1 MNSLLMSLPWKP
13 LMTFVVLTP
22 SIRNRFSDEVDP

>member
-1 MNSLLMSLPWKP
+1 MNSVLMFLPWKP

-22 SIRNRFSDEVDP
+22 SIRKRFSDDVDP